1 MADAVT
7 SQTLVD
13 TSGTK
18 TVMKFTNMC
27 DGSGETLVTKM
38 DASALSFMTED
49 ATKSVAKIWW
59 AVNTTNGKSGIELL
73 WAGSGTSAANSTIC
87 LLSGRGFHD
96 YYTAG
101 NSIGNNATLTANT
114 SPAGDLLLSTKGFV
128 AGDNYTIIIEVR
140 QMSKRKPKDCSR
152 EILERIVGTKS
163 KTYLA
168 EAFKL
173 AFAEKYDVKREEIKQ
188 GIVDKVYNKEKV
200 EK

>member
-1 MADAVT
+1 MADVVT

-13 TSGTK
+13 TAGTK
-18 TVMKFTNMC
+18 TVMKFTNMS

-38 DASALSFMTED
+38 DASALTFMTED
-49 ATKSVAKIWW
+49 ATKTIAKIWW
-59 AVNTTNGKSGIELL
+59 SINTTNGKSGVELL
-73 WAGSGTSAANSTIC
+73 WAGTTNSTIGFF
-87 LLSGRGFHD
+87 SGTGYHD
-96 YYTAG
+96 YFTSG
-101 NSIGNNATLTANT
+101 NSIPNNATLGANT
-114 SPAGDLLLSTKGFV
+114 SPAGDVLISTKGFV

-140 QMSKRKPKDCSR
+140 QMSKRKPKDRSY

-163 KTYLA
+163 KATLA
-168 EAFKL
+168 EAFKM